1 MTFGQIKTSIEKNL
15 LESYKDQSEFRKTLK
30 EFKSNILNDKTMS
43 KLYSLYD
50 QLNTPQGLSESDA
63 KDYLH
68 EGINLIQSILPN
80 LRRTTSLTESLENN
94 YKDLDTL
101 VYSSTVDILERV
113 NARKNIIKV
122 LSSNKD
128 NLKESINIPL
138 KSMVDV
144 ANQTL
149 STFIENLDESSKKEL
164 IKIVSEDTERLKL
177 KFDVLKEMTLGK
189 LNNIKEQNEDS
200 EIKQKISETIGK
212 IETEEF
218 SQINYIRLKNL
229 EQSI

>member
-50 QLNTPQGLSESDA
+50 QLNTPQSLSESDA

-80 LRRTTSLTESLENN
+80 LRRTTSVTESLDNN

-149 STFIENLDESSKKEL
+149 SNFIESLDESSKKEL

-212 IETEEF
+212 IENEEF

>member
-50 QLNTPQGLSESDA
+50 QLNTPQSLSESDA

-80 LRRTTSLTESLENN
+80 LRRTTSLTESLDNN

-149 STFIENLDESSKKEL
+149 SNFIENLDESSKKEL

-212 IETEEF
+212 IENEEF

>member
-50 QLNTPQGLSESDA
+50 QLNTPQSLSESDA

-80 LRRTTSLTESLENN
+80 LRRTTSLTESLDNN

-149 STFIENLDESSKKEL
+149 SNFIESLDESSKKEL

-212 IETEEF
+212 IENEEF

>member
-80 LRRTTSLTESLENN
+80 LRRTTSLTESLDNN

-113 NARKNIIKV
+113 NARKNIIKI

>member
-50 QLNTPQGLSESDA
+50 QLNTPQNLSESDA

-80 LRRTTSLTESLENN
+80 LRRTTSLTESLDNN

-101 VYSSTVDILERV
+101 VYSSAVDILERV

-149 STFIENLDESSKKEL
+149 SNFIESLDESSKKEL

-212 IETEEF
+212 IENEEF

>member
-15 LESYKDQSEFRKTLK
+15 LESYKDQSEFRKTVK

-50 QLNTPQGLSESDA
+50 QLNTPQSLTESEA
-63 KDYLH
+63 KDFLH
-68 EGINLIQSILPN
+68 EGITLIQSILPN
-80 LRRTTSLTESLENN
+80 LRKTTSLTESLDND
-94 YKDLDTL
+94 YKDLDIL
-101 VYSSTVDILERV
+101 VYSSTVDIFERV
-113 NARKNIIKV
+113 NARKNIIKI

-128 NLKESINIPL
+128 GLTESINIPI
-138 KSMVDV
+138 KSMVDI

-149 STFIENLDESSKKEL
+149 TNFIENLDESSKKEL
-164 IKIVSEDTERLKL
+164 IKVVTEDTERLKI

-200 EIKQKISETIGK
+200 EIKQKITETINK
-212 IETEEF
+212 IENEDF